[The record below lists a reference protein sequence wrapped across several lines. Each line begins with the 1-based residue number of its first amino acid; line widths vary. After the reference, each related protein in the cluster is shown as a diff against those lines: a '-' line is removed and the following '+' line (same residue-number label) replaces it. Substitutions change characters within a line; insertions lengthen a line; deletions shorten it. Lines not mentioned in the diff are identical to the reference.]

1 MTATDSAGAPS
12 SVLPPLA
19 IGAAIGT
26 LIFWSGTVVANR
38 VAVES
43 IDGLSA
49 GAFRSML
56 AGFIGLGIALAFR
69 LPFPKKTRHRWL
81 LLFSGCI
88 NFAVWPMI
96 LSVGIA
102 LSNASHA
109 ALIMALLPVTTGLI
123 AAVVNRTRPNPGWW
137 LGAAIAIAGSVLLIV
152 FTRPAGDLTLSPT
165 YLIGDLVILLGVGLC
180 SAGYVSGA
188 KLSPVIGSWSSTFY
202 GLGAALLLLIPM
214 MLILYPRT
222 DWAAVTTDSWVAVA
236 WLTLFSSIAGYAL
249 WFLAMDRGGI
259 ARIAV
264 FQFLQPVLSV
274 MAAAVIL
281 GERITWTIV
290 AAGAAILLG
299 TWIAQ
304 RNAH

>member
-1 MTATDSAGAPS
+1 LNVTDSEGQRPS
-12 SVLPPLA
+12 GLPPVA
-19 IGAAIGT
+19 IGAAVGT

-43 IDGLSA
+43 MDGLSA

-56 AGFIGLGIALAFR
+56 AGFIALGIALAFR
-69 LPFPKKTRHRWL
+69 LPFPKQGKHRWL
-81 LLFSGCI
+81 LLYSGWI
-88 NFAVWPMI
+88 NFAIWPMI

-102 LSNASHA
+102 MANASHA
-109 ALIMALLPVTTGLI
+109 ALIMALLPVMTGLI
-123 AAVVNRTRPNPGWW
+123 AAVVNRTRPKPGWF
-137 LGAAIAIAGSVLLIV
+137 LGAAIAIAGSVLLIA

-165 YLIGDLVILLGVGLC
+165 YLVGDLVILLGVGLC
-180 SAGYVSGA
+180 ASGYVAGA

-202 GLGAALLLLIPM
+202 GLSVALLLLVPM
-214 MLILYPRT
+214 MLFLYPRT
-222 DWAAVTTDSWVAVA
+222 NWGAVTTDSWMAIA
-236 WLTLFSSIAGYAL
+236 WLTLLSSLAGYAL

-264 FQFLQPVLSV
+264 FQFLQPVMSV
-274 MAAAVIL
+274 LAAAVIL

-290 AAGAAILLG
+290 AAGVAILLG